1 MVMRPWES
9 SQLLDDKLSI
19 AVIQVHMPAGG
30 PTLAYCHAMGSQHLE
45 SGISQIRSLRS
56 APATQ
61 DLLLKRKSMLYYL
74 RARNEIFIA
83 TMFAYHAWSPGFQP
97 RQCV

>member
-61 DLLLKRKSMLYYL
+61 DLLLSMLYYL
-74 RARNEIFIA
+74 RARNEIFVA
-83 TMFAYHAWSPGFQP
+83 TIFAYHARSPGFQP
-97 RQCV
+97 RQCM